1 MRSNVPRLTALCSGA
16 ASEERP
22 YMRRLATE
30 RHPELPIDS
39 SCAHAREG
47 ARRPTCPQLTRS
59 WVRPHETIFRFVAL
73 VGARDGRVRPPAGWQ
88 RAPARPQRE
97 KLASVGV
104 ELRGGRSEPRPRR
117 GHSPPRSSSPHHLR
131 RYVWGR
137 LAISMRL
144 LRNPGRTRREDA
156 RFTRTPR

>member
-1 MRSNVPRLTALCSGA
+1 MHLSMINSALSSHIYNLLQVVRECRVRSNVPRLTALCSGA

-59 WVRPHETIFRFVAL
+59 WVRPHETIFRCAAL
-73 VGARDGRVRPPAGWQ
+73 VGARDGRARPSAGWQ

-97 KLASVGV
+97 KIG
-104 ELRGGRSEPRPRR
+104 LRGCGAPRR
-117 GHSPPRSSSPHHLR
+117 PFRAPP
-131 RYVWGR
+131 
-137 LAISMRL
+137 A
-144 LRNPGRTRREDA
+144 
-156 RFTRTPR
+156 